1 MSHKRPWILDYAVYL
16 AVRLTVCVIQ
26 AVPWSWAVA
35 AADGLARLAYRINR
49 RHREVARDNLR
60 AAFPERTD
68 ADIDRLVR
76 AVYRHLFL
84 VVMEMIFLPRRMHLA
99 TLDRHVDYAVPGD
112 FDRVIGLIG
121 LNRPIIVLTGHFGNW
136 EVLSYV
142 LGLAGYRGGVV
153 ARPLDNP
160 YLDRFVHQFRSRTG
174 QTLHAKKGAFDDIQ
188 DSLTDGDGLG
198 VLADQDAGPRGVF
211 VDFFGRPAST
221 FKAIALLSLEY
232 RAPILVLAAARASDD
247 LKFTLY
253 VGDMIF
259 PEEYDTAPDAIRAI
273 TQRYT
278 TALERI
284 VRNHPDQYFW
294 LHRRWKH
301 QPAARKGKRA
311 A

>member
-1 MSHKRPWILDYAVYL
+1 MARQQHWMLDYAVYL
-16 AVRLTVCVIQ
+16 AVRLVVCVIQ
-26 AVPWSWAVA
+26 AIPWTWAVA
-35 AADGLARLAYRINR
+35 AAEGLAWLAHRLNQ
-49 RHREVARDNLR
+49 RHRQVARDNLR
-60 AAFPERTD
+60 AAFPDLAD
-68 ADIDRLVR
+68 AEIDRLVR

-84 VVMEMIFLPRRMHLA
+84 VVMEMIFLPRKLHLA
-99 TLDRHVDYAVPGD
+99 SLERHVDYAVPGD
-112 FDRVIGLIG
+112 YDRVIELVGLG
-121 LNRPIIVLTGHFGNW
+121 RPVILLTGHFGNW

-160 YLDRFVHQFRSRTG
+160 YLDRFIHQFRSRTG
-174 QTLHAKKGAFDDIQ
+174 QVLLAKKGSFDDIQ
-188 DSLTDGDGLG
+188 DSLAHGDGLG

-232 RAPILVLAAARASDD
+232 QAPILVLAAARASDD
-247 LKFTLY
+247 LRFTLY
-253 VGDMIF
+253 VGDVIF
-259 PEEYDTAPDAIRAI
+259 PEEYAHAADAIRAI

-284 VRNHPDQYFW
+284 VRHHPDQYFW